1 MIAAA
6 AAPVEYELPPL
17 SDPQL
22 AIIEASERC
31 VDAEGAIRSGK
42 STAAGLKAWLRC
54 LTEPGIHGLASR
66 WKQQDVDG
74 QLRAL
79 WRAVGAWFPEDVH
92 PTWDAQEECYIFP
105 DTKCTAREH
114 RECKGT
120 HSRLYMRS
128 LKSSEETARY
138 SKFRG
143 LTLAFVWLEQGE
155 EIPQD
160 IYTELKGRLSQPG
173 FYKQILLTPNPVDE
187 DHWIAEEFPTDREK
201 PNHRYITSDVY
212 GNRAILGDEVIAGF
226 EEDYPDGHP
235 KRRTLI
241 HGLRGVN
248 VIGKP
253 VYDGYFSLSH
263 VRPVAFNDT
272 YELLRGWDFGHAY
285 PCVVFA
291 QYVAPEDRLHILG
304 AVQGRDM
311 FLEDFIPEVEA
322 IQEEWFPFALT
333 QDWCDPSGET
343 GNQGIKQTALLT
355 LRDHDIPAQPAEKAN
370 DPVVRDKA
378 IQTISALMWRRRF
391 ALNPRCME
399 LQRVN
404 GRIERRETKLL
415 VSAFSVGYVW
425 DERKNLRSNPNI
437 RSPKKGTRYDHSMN
451 CVEYIT
457 VGARIPSKP
466 RAGDLAK
473 AAARAKPAIQKVHQR
488 AVRQEQAVVRRAQRD
503 FDPDDR
509 RQSGGRVSFG
519 NQRRGGY

>member
-1 MIAAA
+1 MSPAT
-6 AAPVEYELPPL
+6 APVEYELPPL
-17 SDPQL
+17 SAPQL
-22 AIIEASERC
+22 AIIEAHERC

-42 STAAGLKAWLRC
+42 STAAGLKCWLRL
-54 LTEPGIHGLASR
+54 LTEPGVHGLASR

-79 WRAVGAWFPEDVH
+79 WRQVGEWFPEHLH
-92 PTWDAQEECYIFP
+92 PRWNAQEECYEFP
-105 DTKCTAREH
+105 KVDGKV
-114 RECKGT
+114 
-120 HSRLYMRS
+120 SRLYMRS
-128 LKSSEETARY
+128 LKSSEETGRY

-143 LTLAFVWLEQGE
+143 LTLAFVWLEQAE
-155 EIPQD
+155 EIPHD
-160 IYTELKGRLSQPG
+160 VYVELKGRLSQPG
-173 FYKQILLTPNPVDE
+173 YEKQILLTPNPVDE
-187 DHWIAEEFPTDREK
+187 DHWIAEEFPTDRDK
-201 PNHRYITSDVY
+201 HNHRYITSDVY
-212 GNRAILGDEVIAGF
+212 SNRDILGDEVIAGF

-241 HGLRGVN
+241 HGQRGVN

-263 VRPVAFNDT
+263 VKPVAFNEA
-272 YELLRGWDFGHAY
+272 YELYRGWDFGHAY

-291 QYVAPEDRLHILG
+291 QYLAPEDRLHLLG

-311 FLEDFIPEVEA
+311 FLEDFIPEVQA

-391 ALNPRCME
+391 ALHPRCIE
-399 LQRVN
+399 LVRVN
-404 GRIERRETKLL
+404 GRIERRETKLV

-425 DERKNLRSNPNI
+425 DERKNVRSNPNV

-473 AAARAKPAIQKVHQR
+473 AAARLRTPAIQRVHQR
-488 AVRQEQAVVRRAQRD
+488 AVRQEHDALRRAQRD
-503 FDPDDR
+503 VDPDDR
-509 RQSGGRVSFG
+509 RGRSVIRH
-519 NQRRGGY
+519 RRGGY